1 MATFMKQ
8 LWLGLVIVLTLFLS
22 ACSDDNAPP
31 DVNALVYEN
40 AKPLADFSLDDQ
52 HGELVT
58 KQQLLGQWNLVF
70 LGYTSCPDICPL
82 TLAKLNAVYKNLRSD
97 YPVQIWFVSV
107 DPKRDT
113 PAKRK
118 DYIDYFNP
126 DFLAVSGEHKHLFP
140 MVRGL
145 GLIYAISDS
154 SESEY
159 AVDHSASVAMVDGN
173 GAVRAIF
180 KPEFKQGSVPLINSK
195 ELTQEFKKIADYYKN

>member
-1 MATFMKQ
+1 MKQ

-126 DFLAVSGEHKHLFP
+126 DFLAVSGEHKQLFP

>member
-1 MATFMKQ
+1 MKQ

-126 DFLAVSGEHKHLFP
+126 DFLAVSGEHKQLFP

-195 ELTQEFKKIADYYKN
+195 ELTQEFKQIADYYKN

>member
-1 MATFMKQ
+1 MATIMKQ
-8 LWLGLVIVLTLFLS
+8 LWLGLAIVLTLFLS

-126 DFLAVSGEHKHLFP
+126 DFLAVSGEHKQLFP

>member
-1 MATFMKQ
+1 MATIMKQ

>member
-1 MATFMKQ
+1 MATIMKQ
-8 LWLGLVIVLTLFLS
+8 LWLGLAIVLTLFLS

-58 KQQLLGQWNLVF
+58 KQQFLGQWNLVF

-154 SESEY
+154 NESEY

>member
-1 MATFMKQ
+1 MATIMKQ

-58 KQQLLGQWNLVF
+58 KQQFLGQWNLVF